1 MLPLLLA
8 LWAGVPLPVA
18 IPPVRQSAQAFG
30 KPMDLEVRDLP
41 PESAREAI
49 QQAIA
54 GVVELQR
61 LTDAGVAAL
70 NAAAGKG
77 PQPVDPQLLAVLA
90 RAMGFCEWSEGAH
103 GPFGRDLYALWG
115 LRSPASEPAH
125 PPTADQVRQA
135 AEAAACDRL
144 TLDPRKGTAALA
156 AGSGIDLLDFV
167 EGAAVDRAVDLLR
180 QHKAGD
186 GFVRIGAVQRGFGPG
201 PGGKGWPVAL
211 PLFPGQEGAADLI
224 YLRDRAVSTAA
235 QSDHPLLGGT
245 LSYVNQRT
253 GRLAPGTLATVAV
266 TEVALDAEALAT
278 SMLIL
283 GPREGQLRVGAMR
296 PRPSLLWFLGSG
308 EGAPLIVDYR
318 WSDVN
323 RH

>member
-8 LWAGVPLPVA
+8 LWAVVPLPVPA
-18 IPPVRQSAQAFG
+18 PPIRQSAQVFG
-30 KPMDLEVRDLP
+30 KPMDVEVRDLP

-54 GVVELQR
+54 GAVELQR
-61 LTDAGVAAL
+61 LTEAGVAAL

-90 RAMGFCEWSEGAH
+90 RAVGFCEWSEGAH

-115 LRSPASEPAH
+115 LRSPAPEPPA
-125 PPTADQVRQA
+125 ADQVRQA
-135 AEAAACDRL
+135 AGVATCNRL
-144 TLDPRKGTAALA
+144 TFDPQKGTATLV
-156 AGSGIDLLDFV
+156 AGSGLNLLGFI

-180 QHKAGD
+180 QRKAGD

-211 PLFPGQEGAADLI
+211 PQFPGQEGAADLI
-224 YLRDRAVSTAA
+224 YLRDRAVATAA

-266 TEVALDAEALAT
+266 TEVALDAEGLAT
-278 SMLIL
+278 AMLIL
-283 GPREGQLRVGAMR
+283 GPREGQLRIGAMR